1 MSVSKGTNAGTGTTN
16 TDDAD
21 VRVAKAAAAAAAKTA
36 KSVDAKF
43 CGSLK
48 SVEGGF
54 ERVAQTMLDAKD
66 TTVELNGKPVN
77 VWRLC
82 VDGDGAPFKSWN
94 AYLSDRLSKYPTVHT
109 MFRGP
114 IVKLLLDNGLS
125 MREAAKALNVSPAT
139 VSNTV
144 NGRADG
150 AGKQAATAERKA
162 RTAGDGT
169 APQSVDAAGKAAAA
183 VLKATERLRE
193 ADVADL
199 SLETL
204 VKLATD
210 LKDTHGQVMAQL
222 RLVREGIEAA
232 KASASAA
239 A

>member
-1 MSVSKGTNAGTGTTN
+1 MSVSKGTNASTGTANTN
-16 TDDAD
+16 EVDTKA
-21 VRVAKAAAAAAAKTA
+21 AKAAAAAAAKTA
-36 KSVDAKF
+36 KSVDDKF

-48 SVEGGF
+48 SIEGGF
-54 ERVAQTMLDAKD
+54 ERVAQTMLAAKD
-66 TTVELNGKPVN
+66 STVELNGKAVN

-82 VDGDGAPFKSWN
+82 VDADGTPFKSWN

-144 NGRADG
+144 NGRADAKG
-150 AGKQAATAERKA
+150 KADKAAGRTP

-169 APQSVDAAGKAAAA
+169 TPQPLTAATKALKSVVDAGK
-183 VLKATERLRE
+183 RLRE
-193 ADVADL
+193 DIDIADL
-199 SLETL
+199 PRDVL
-204 VKLATD
+204 VKLAQE
-210 LKDTHGQVMAQL
+210 LKATHDQVVAQIKL
-222 RLVREGIEAA
+222 IDEAA
-232 KASASAA
+232 KVGAA